1 MQKYCIFGKKNR
13 EGKYFMVSRKT
24 ILKTGLTENHSTF
37 FNNKKHGFWKF
48 VSVGLDSAI
57 SVWKS
62 ANRAINRSLP
72 F

>member
-1 MQKYCIFGKKNR
+1 
-13 EGKYFMVSRKT
+13 MVSRKT